1 LTIIMAELVNNAGG
15 GDSQESRIAY
25 LRERGVEI
33 EFPEDRLKDPT
44 SASSQEDSAAA
55 TTTTSRKV
63 YLVKIPCDDKEPLT
77 EIQLPVSDSDS
88 KSGDQL
94 LELLR
99 IFFRSKKYESP
110 GVVAEL
116 KKNTPTYFGN
126 ADISVSDETL
136 QNLTLQ
142 GNVEAFA
149 LTRPTEASGYSG
161 VTLYLDEVG
170 QLKKL
175 PLNRRAAAIATDCG
189 YDNVPLAGDM
199 FIARTRMAPPSSSS
213 ASKMRHE
220 NFRLTDLDST
230 QQWIRAAKADNYNA
244 AAAVGRISMEGGGE
258 PDGSPQPGRDR
269 EGRLYRWRESP
280 DGVSVDVTLPL
291 PADTTSK
298 QLAVTFRSSVLTV
311 KTKTGT
317 VLLHIDPLAA
327 SCDPDDCTWT
337 FTAGETPEM
346 ELSLIKANAGQTWGS
361 LERK

>member
-1 LTIIMAELVNNAGG
+1 MIAELVNNDAG
-15 GDSQESRIAY
+15 GDSQEARIAY

-33 EFPEDRLKDPT
+33 EFPEDRQKEGT
-44 SASSQEDSAAA
+44 QSQQANSEEA
-55 TTTTSRKV
+55 TTTTRKV
-63 YLVKIPCDDKEPLT
+63 YLVKIPCDDREPLT
-77 EIQLPVSDSDS
+77 EIQLPVSDSES

-116 KKNTPTYFGN
+116 RKTTPTYFGN
-126 ADISVSDETL
+126 ADVSVSDETL

-149 LTRPTEASGYSG
+149 LTRPSESSGYCG

-175 PLNRRAAAIATDCG
+175 PLNRRAAAIAADCG
-189 YDNVPLAGDM
+189 YDNVPLVGDM
-199 FIARTRMAPPSSSS
+199 FVARSRMAPPSSSS
-213 ASKMRHE
+213 SSSGKMRHE
-220 NFRLTDLDST
+220 DFRLADLDSS
-230 QQWIRAAKADNYNA
+230 QQWIRTAKADNYNA

-258 PDGSPQPGRDR
+258 PDGSPQTGQDR
-269 EGRLYRWRESP
+269 EGRSYRWRESP

-291 PADTTSK
+291 PAETTSK
-298 QLAVTFRSSVLTV
+298 QLAVTFRTSALTV

-327 SCDPDDCTWT
+327 ACDPDDCTWT
-337 FTAGETPEM
+337 FTAGDAPEM
-346 ELSLIKANAGQTWGS
+346 ELSLIKAEAGKSWGS